1 MNAMIDP
8 MSADSVDGN
17 TIAQDITAVAG
28 AAVAGAAVYKTVT
41 GPQVLPVGYQ
51 YNPLTNTAT
60 FSPFSNT
67 SIWIIALVVVAL
79 IALHK
84 P

>member
-1 MNAMIDP
+1 MGAMIDP

-17 TIAQDITAVAG
+17 TIAQDITAAAG

-60 FSPFSNT
+60 FSPFNNT